1 MSNVISIAAMRADR
15 LKQAL
20 SSYACSDEAVIIQLA
35 GGSIVAGRI
44 ICRDLFAEILD
55 GVGEYF
61 VVDYG
66 GIRSSRAVSVEQTSV
81 VNFRGEFSQ
90 SHKPL
95 TSTQTV
101 FVLPFTHQR
110 RQ

>member
-1 MSNVISIAAMRADR
+1 MSNVISIASMRADR

-20 SSYACSDEAVIIQLA
+20 SSYACSDEAVIIELA
-35 GGSIVAGRI
+35 AGSIVAGRI

-55 GVGEYF
+55 RVGEYF
-61 VVDYG
+61 VVAYG
-66 GIRSSRAVSVEQTSV
+66 DIRSLRAVSVEQTSV

-90 SHKPL
+90 SHKTGP
-95 TSTQTV
+95 QTV
-101 FVLPFTHQR
+101 SVLPFRHRR